1 MAIRIG
7 VLGIG
12 KIARDQHLPAIAA
25 GPDFELV
32 ACASRNAIV
41 DGVDNFPTLEAMLDG
56 RPDLQAVVICTPP
69 QTHFAA
75 GRLALERGKH
85 VMLEKPPCATVTEL
99 GELTALAA
107 RQGRTLYQSWHSR
120 HAAAVEAARARL
132 AGRRIRKGRISW
144 REDVRQWHPGQAW
157 IFEAGGFG
165 VFDPGINALSILTRI
180 VDEPVFVTAASLFM
194 PANCEAPIAVDLGL
208 ATASGARIAAAFDF
222 RHTGEQHWDIEIDTD
237 GPELRLSGGGAA
249 LEVDGQPAP
258 TGPHAGEYPELYSRF
273 ARLIADGAS
282 DVDAAP
288 FQLVA
293 DAFMVGRR
301 FTVEPFHA

>member
-25 GPDFELV
+25 SPDFQLV

-41 DGVDNFPTLEAMLDG
+41 EGVDNFPTLEAMLDG
-56 RPDLQAVVICTPP
+56 RADIEAVVVCTPP

-75 GRLALERGKH
+75 GRMALQRGRH

-99 GELTALAA
+99 GELAILAA
-107 RQGRTLYQSWHSR
+107 REGRTLYQSWHSR
-120 HAAAVEAARARL
+120 HAAAVDAARERL
-132 AGRRIRKGRISW
+132 AGRRIRKGHISW

-165 VFDPGINALSILTRI
+165 VFDPGINALSILTCI
-180 VDEPVFVTAASLFM
+180 LAEPVFVTAASLFM
-194 PANCEAPIAVDLGL
+194 PANCDAPIAADVGL
-208 ATASGARIAAAFDF
+208 CTASGARIAAAFDF
-222 RHTGEQHWDIEIDTD
+222 RHTGEQHWDLEIETD
-237 GPELRLSGGGAA
+237 GPVLRLSAGGAA
-249 LEVDGQPAP
+249 LAVDGRPVEPAAQ
-258 TGPHAGEYPELYSRF
+258 AGEYPQLYRRF
-273 ARLIADGAS
+273 AALIAEGACE
-282 DVDAAP
+282 VDARP

-301 FTVEPFHA
+301 FVVDPFHP